1 MNYKFKTKPYKHQLT
16 ALEKSWNKENF
27 AYFMEMGTGKTKV
40 LIDNLA
46 MLYDKGKIDGAL
58 IIAPKGVVKTWYEQ
72 ELPTHLPNHI
82 ENVTVLW
89 QPNITKTQREK
100 LESLFEIETA
110 FHILIMNVESLS
122 TDKGVKFAS
131 KFINSHKTLM
141 AIDESTTIK
150 TPTAKRTKNII
161 DIGKLAKYRR
171 IMTGSPITKNPLDL
185 YTQCEFLDPWLL
197 DFSSYYAFRNR
208 YAEMKTMHIHGRSIQ
223 VVDKFQNLG
232 ELSETV
238 KQFSYRV
245 LKEDCLDL
253 PDKIF
258 IKRHVSLTPDQK
270 KIYEQMKKAAMAM
283 LNGKMTTTMTV
294 LTQLMRLHQI
304 TCGHFIADDGSTQ
317 SVDSNRLNEL
327 MNILEE
333 TEGKAIIWANYQL
346 SVGEIIQRIIKEYGP
361 GSVVHYYGKT
371 LPEQRD
377 YAIDAFQKGKARFF
391 VGTPATGG
399 YGLTPQEDR
408 QDFIR
413 KFQNDP
419 KCRFLIGTPQTGG
432 YGITLT
438 QANTVIYYSNSY
450 DLEKRLQSEDRAH
463 RIGQKKPVTYVDL
476 IAEDTV
482 DEKIV
487 KALRDKI
494 NIASEVMGEELKD
507 WI

>member
-1 MNYKFKTKPYKHQLT
+1 MDYKFKTKPYAHQLT
-16 ALEKSWNKENF
+16 ALKKSWNKENF

-40 LIDNLA
+40 LIDNVA

-72 ELPTHLPNHI
+72 ELPTHLPDHI
-82 ENVTVLW
+82 ENVSVLW
-89 QPNITKTQREK
+89 QPNITKTQQEK
-100 LESLFEIETA
+100 LDTLFEIDSA
-110 FHILIMNVESLS
+110 LHILIMNVEALS
-122 TDKGVKFAS
+122 TDKGVKFAT
-131 KFINSHKTLM
+131 KFINSHKTMM

-150 TPTAKRTKNII
+150 TPSARRTKNII
-161 DIGKLAKYRR
+161 GLGLNAKYKR

-197 DFSSYYAFRNR
+197 DFASYYAFRNR
-208 YAEMKTMHIHGRSIQ
+208 YAEMKTMHLRGRSIQ

-232 ELSETV
+232 ELSDVV

-253 PDKIF
+253 PPKVF
-258 IKRHVSLTPDQK
+258 IKRHITLTADQK
-270 KIYEQMKKAAMAM
+270 KVYEQMKEQALAV
-283 LNGKMTTTMTV
+283 LNGKVTTTMTV

-304 TCGHFIADDGSTQ
+304 TCGYVTADDGTIQ
-317 SVDSNRLNEL
+317 QVESNRLNEL
-327 MNILEE
+327 MSILED
-333 TEGKAIIWANYQL
+333 TDGKVIIWANYQL
-346 SVGEIIQRIIKEYGP
+346 SVGEIIQKIIKVYGP
-361 GSVVHYYGKT
+361 DSYVHY
-371 LPEQRD
+371 
-377 YAIDAFQKGKARFF
+377 
-391 VGTPATGG
+391 

-419 KCRFLIGTPQTGG
+419 KCRFIIGTPQTGG

-438 QANTVIYYSNSY
+438 EANTVIYYSNGY

-463 RIGQKKPVTYVDL
+463 RIGQKKTVTYIDL
-476 IAEDTV
+476 ICEDTI

-487 KALRDKI
+487 KALRNKI
-494 NIASEVMGEELKD
+494 NIASEVMGEELRD

>member
-1 MNYKFKTKPYKHQLT
+1 MNYKFKTKPYAHQLT
-16 ALEKSWNKENF
+16 ALEKSWNKENY

-46 MLYDKGKIDGAL
+46 MLYDKGKVDGAL
-58 IIAPKGVVKTWYEQ
+58 IVAPKGVVKTWYEQ

-82 ENVTVLW
+82 DNTTVLW
-89 QPNITKTQREK
+89 QSNITKAQQEK
-100 LESLFEIETA
+100 LNSLLENEMLL
-110 FHILIMNVESLS
+110 HVLVMNVEALS
-122 TDKGVKFAS
+122 TEKGVNFAR

-150 TPTAKRTKNII
+150 TPTARRTKNII
-161 DIGKLAKYRR
+161 MLGKQAKYKR

-197 DFSSYYAFRNR
+197 DFASYYAFRNR
-208 YAEMKTMHIHGRSIQ
+208 YAEMKTMHIRGRSIQ
-223 VVDKFQNLG
+223 VVDRFQNLA
-232 ELSETV
+232 ELSEKV
-238 KQFSYRV
+238 KDFSYRV

-253 PDKIF
+253 PPKNF
-258 IKRHVSLTPDQK
+258 IKRHITLTPEQQK
-270 KIYEQMKKAAMAM
+270 VYKQMKDSALAI
-283 LNGKMTTTMTV
+283 LNGKVSTTMTV

-304 TCGHFIADDGSTQ
+304 TCGHFTADDGSEQ
-317 SVDSNRLNEL
+317 EVKSNRMNEL
-327 MNILEE
+327 MSILEE
-333 TEGKAIIWANYQL
+333 TEGKAIIWANYQKDIK
-346 SVGEIIQRIIKEYGP
+346 GIIEEITKKYRP
-361 GSVVHYYGKT
+361 GSVV
-371 LPEQRD
+371 D
-377 YAIDAFQKGKARFF
+377 Y
-391 VGTPATGG
+391 

-408 QDFIR
+408 QDHIR

-419 KCRFLIGTPQTGG
+419 ECRFLIGTPQTGG

-438 QANTVIYYSNSY
+438 QANTVIYYSNGY

-463 RIGQKKPVTYVDL
+463 RIGQKKTVTYIDL
-476 IAEDTV
+476 ICEDTV

-494 NIASEVMGEELKD
+494 NIASEVMGEELRD

>member
-1 MNYKFKTKPYKHQLT
+1 MT

-46 MLYDKGKIDGAL
+46 MLYDKGKVDGAL

-72 ELPTHLPNHI
+72 ELPTHLPDHI

-89 QPNITKTQREK
+89 QANITKKQQEK
-100 LESLFEIETA
+100 LETLYEIETA
-110 FHILIMNVESLS
+110 LHILIMNVEALS

-131 KFINSHKTLM
+131 KFLNSHKTLM

-150 TPTAKRTKNII
+150 NPSAKRTKNII
-161 DIGKLAKYRR
+161 GLGKIAKYKR

-185 YTQCEFLDPWLL
+185 YSQCEFLDPWLL
-197 DFSSYYAFRNR
+197 DFTSYYAFRNR
-208 YAEMKTMHIHGRSIQ
+208 YAEMKTMHLRGRSIQ
-223 VVDKFQNLG
+223 VVSEFKNLS

-238 KQFSYRV
+238 KTFSDRV

-253 PDKIF
+253 PPKNF
-258 IKRHVSLTPDQK
+258 TKRHIVLTHDQR
-270 KIYEQMKKAAMAM
+270 KIYDQMKKAAMAI
-283 LNGKMTTTMTV
+283 LNGKITSTMTV

-304 TCGHFIADDGSTQ
+304 TCGHFTADDGTTQ
-317 SVDSNRLNEL
+317 LIPNNRVTEL
-327 MNILEE
+327 MNVLSE
-333 TEGKAIIWANYQL
+333 TEGKAIIWANYQRD
-346 SVGEIIQRIIKEYGP
+346 VNQIIKNIVKEYGP
-361 GSVVHYYGKT
+361 GSVV
-371 LPEQRD
+371 D
-377 YAIDAFQKGKARFF
+377 Y
-391 VGTPATGG
+391 

-408 QDFIR
+408 QDNIR
-413 KFQNDP
+413 KFQNDD
-419 KCRFLIGTPQTGG
+419 KCRFIVGTPQTGG

-438 QANTVIYYSNSY
+438 QANTVVYYSNGY

-463 RIGQKKPVTYVDL
+463 RIGQKKTVTYVDL

-494 NIASEVMGEELKD
+494 NIASEVLGEELKD